1 MTKTTTTL
9 LLLAVLACAL
19 PASAQDPCTST
30 PPTGVALNPSKVYAT
45 LVDQAT
51 TIPSTSPAVPTVTN
65 YVVGYFPQG
74 QGPTGT
80 PTFTTQVSKSAFTL
94 VAGSTN
100 CYVASGITLSFASQ
114 GTVYVGYLQAHRDAF
129 TDGAGGSQP
138 AADSAW
144 STASNPFV
152 SVPLALTAPGRPT
165 IRQ

>member
-1 MTKTTTTL
+1 MTKRTTL
-9 LLLAVLACAL
+9 LLLAALACAV
-19 PASAQDPCTST
+19 PALAQDPCTAT
-30 PPTGVALNPSKVYAT
+30 PTGVALNPSKLYAT
-45 LVDQAT
+45 LTDQAT
-51 TIPSTSPAVPTVTN
+51 TIPNTSPAVPTVTN

-80 PTFTTQVSKSAFTL
+80 PTFTAQVPKSAFTL

-100 CYVASGITLSFASQ
+100 CYVASGITLTFMSQ

-129 TDGAGGSQP
+129 TDGAGGSVP

-144 STASNPFV
+144 SAASNPFE
-152 SVPLALTAPGRPT
+152 SVPLALTAPGRPI